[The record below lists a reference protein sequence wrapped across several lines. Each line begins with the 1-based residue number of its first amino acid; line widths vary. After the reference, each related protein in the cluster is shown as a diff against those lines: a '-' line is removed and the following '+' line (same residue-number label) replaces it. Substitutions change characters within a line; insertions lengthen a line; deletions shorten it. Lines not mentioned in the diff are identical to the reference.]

1 MEEKIFKS
9 AALRVNVWGKG
20 KDGYIRKIYLKRFKS
35 CLKIKLFSEEISE
48 RTKTILISRNAV
60 LNPFEL
66 TSVSLNR
73 FTFAQELLYSTA
85 SGLCSSIPF
94 PVKKK
99 KNPPV
104 NYQLDKRKSCIQIAS
119 KGNCKYLLRNK
130 TEHNFLLCIQNWK
143 QNKKILLNFSS
154 HTAVK
159 TTKLLLIK
167 KSMLKD
173 SKGNCSHV
181 NGNQLQSTLVLY
193 QSHPQTLFL

>member
-1 MEEKIFKS
+1 MLYLTPLNWPQCHWTGLLS
-9 AALRVNVWGKG
+9 LRNCCTAQLLGCVQA
-20 KDGYIRKIYLKRFKS
+20 YLS
-35 CLKIKLFSEEISE
+35 
-48 RTKTILISRNAV
+48 
-60 LNPFEL
+60 
-66 TSVSLNR
+66 
-73 FTFAQELLYSTA
+73 QW
-85 SGLCSSIPF
+85 
-94 PVKKK
+94 KKK